1 MNNKRQLFGKI
12 NNLKIFFDEKRFI
25 NNKCFRMGELEQ
37 WQDEVYIQQLWFN
50 LNEKVMVKVIRDK
63 VTG

>member
-1 MNNKRQLFGKI
+1 MHTHTDYSWKLTQCI
-12 NNLKIFFDEKRFI
+12 
-25 NNKCFRMGELEQ
+25 RMGELEQ

>member
-1 MNNKRQLFGKI
+1 
-12 NNLKIFFDEKRFI
+12 
-25 NNKCFRMGELEQ
+25 MGELEQ